1 MHLDSTSI
9 ADGEA
14 HRQVFTKNSFFLR
27 KMLGTQ
33 YGTVGTQ
40 FL

>member
-14 HRQVFTKNSFFLR
+14 HRQVFIKSRFF
-27 KMLGTQ
+27 KGKC
-33 YGTVGTQ
+33 
-40 FL
+40 